1 VPSLLR
7 DFKTISIH
15 DGDPMHNFNQ
25 FFTSILGKIPL
36 ASQPSKN
43 NLCHY
48 YMIEMNT
55 NTKYM
60 LNDKS
65 ITTLDVAKETAL
77 EIEKNMEESNMD
89 SSSVGQ
95 PYFNMRPKNKIICS
109 EGPRYES
116 SPTQTTRMED
126 KESFETLKLLI
137 KMNNKILSLNPQV
150 NELWFYVLTR
160 SRPPTHPRIPPRILL
175 SKVDWCHFFQNC
187 HDTRVLLLIYMSL
200 GIIQGRKYTFTSN

>member
-25 FFTSILGKIPL
+25 FFTSILGKITL
-36 ASQPSKN
+36 ASQLSKN

-48 YMIEMNT
+48 YMIAMNT
-55 NTKYM
+55 NIKYM

-65 ITTLDVAKETAL
+65 ITTLDVAKEIAL

-89 SSSVGQ
+89 SSSIEQ
-95 PYFNMRPKNKIICS
+95 TYFNMRPKNKIICS
-109 EGPRYES
+109 EGQRYES

-126 KESFETLKLLI
+126 KESFETSKLLI
-137 KMNNKILSLNPQV
+137 NMNNKILSLNPQV
-150 NELWFYVLTR
+150 NELWFYVPTR
-160 SRPPTHPRIPPRILL
+160 SRPPIPPRIPPTNIVAE
-175 SKVDWCHFFQNC
+175 VDWCHFFQNF
-187 HDTRVLLLIYMSL
+187 HDIEYC
-200 GIIQGRKYTFTSN
+200 Y